1 MPKKEIVLHT
11 FEFSYCKNN
20 AYTFQPTDIK
30 SQKISKKKVNLPHDI
45 ALSVTDFKTPEEM
58 YYGCNVLQTQQFE
71 DVHAFYC
78 ADFEAEA
85 GEYVLRLNRID
96 VFSDVY
102 LNGEKIL
109 STNNAF
115 IAFEKKVKLDEKN
128 ELIIHIK
135 PALLESKKFNPPCG
149 SFTLRYNGASLYVRK
164 PAHAWGWDI
173 MPRIALGG
181 IFDVVSFLPYK
192 EDKINETYVYIQHT
206 NAEKKTATIEY
217 AATFDISDDDFSKYE
232 VETVGVCEDSCLENR
247 DRLWSNH
254 FRFIWWLDDAKLWDV
269 KNFGKPYLYTLTTRL
284 FKNGVLVDEKVEK
297 IGLRTVDLVRSD
309 CCDENGGEFVFK
321 INGRETFIMGTNW
334 VPADALHSNAD
345 NRRGKLLTYLDD
357 LGCNMVRVWGGGI
370 YEPDEFYEFCDE
382 HGILVW
388 QDFMMACGTYP
399 QDEWFQKEFRIEVD
413 QVVKRLRNHPCIALW
428 SGDNECD
435 YFTVAHNAR
444 INLEGNLLTR
454 KVIPET
460 LYMHDPNRYYLPSSP
475 YISPEVRRTKKNPS
489 ENHCWGP
496 RDYFKSEYYQTCEYA
511 VFISEIGYMS
521 LPNTKALKKFIS
533 GELTDFSSND
543 YTMHLANM
551 TVKNPYYKFRLDQ
564 DLKPIE
570 YVFGTMPSDIE
581 DIVTCSQ
588 IAGAEANKYFL
599 ERLRIRKD
607 KKRGIMIWN
616 LAEGWPELSE
626 AFVDYYYGLKLTY
639 HYVKQ
644 SQQPLCM
651 MMDETDKGV
660 LLGLVND
667 TSKAE
672 TVRYKVT
679 DALKGTILYEGEC
692 DVEANGLV
700 NVLYDN
706 RKERT
711 YYNIEWATDTLKG
724 QNHFVSNIQ
733 GIALS
738 DYVKA
743 LQNCGWD
750 IVSLVKGD

>member
-1 MPKKEIVLHT
+1 MLKKMILNS
-11 FEFSYCKNN
+11 FNFAYCKDEK
-20 AYTFQPTDIK
+20 FSFDPKDIK
-30 SQKISKKKVNLPHDI
+30 AQNLSEESVCLPHDI
-45 ALSVTDFKTPEEM
+45 ALSVTDYKTPEEL
-58 YYGCNVLQTQQFE
+58 YRGCNVLEVQKFE
-71 DVHAFYC
+71 DAHAFYYT
-78 ADFEAEA
+78 DFEAEE
-85 GEYVLRLNRID
+85 GEYVLRLNRVD

-115 IAFEKKVKLDEKN
+115 IAFEKKVSLAKKN

-135 PALLESKKFNPPCG
+135 PALLESRKYDTPCG
-149 SFTLRYNGASLYVRK
+149 AFTLRYNGASLYVRK

-181 IFDVVSFLPYK
+181 IFDVVSFIPYK
-192 EDKINETYVYIQHT
+192 ADKIKETYAYTQWVDTQK
-206 NAEKKTATIEY
+206 NTACIEY
-217 AATFDISDDDFSKYE
+217 AATFDISGNNFSEYE
-232 VETVGVCEDSCLENR
+232 VETIGECEDSRFENR

-254 FRFIWWLDDAKLWDV
+254 FRFVWWLNDAKIWDV

-284 FKNGVLVDEKVEK
+284 LKNGVVVDEKVEK
-297 IGLRTVDLVRSD
+297 IGIRTVDLVRTD
-309 CCDENGGEFVFK
+309 CCDENSGEFVFK

-334 VPADALHSNAD
+334 VPGDALYSNAE
-345 NRRGKLLTYLDD
+345 NRMRKLLLHMDD
-357 LGCNMVRVWGGGI
+357 MGVNMVRIWGGGI

-399 QDEWFQKEFRIEVD
+399 QDEWFQKEFRIEAE
-413 QVVKRLRNHPCIALW
+413 QVVKRLRNHASLALW

-435 YFTVAHNAR
+435 YFSTAHNKR
-444 INLEGNLLTR
+444 MDLEGNLLTR
-454 KVIPET
+454 KVIPEV
-460 LYMHDPNRYYLPSSP
+460 LFMHDPNRDYLPSSP
-475 YISPEVRRTKKNPS
+475 YYSPEVKNTGRRPS

-496 RDYFKSEYYQTCEYA
+496 RDYFKSEYYQTCENA

-521 LPNTKALKKFIS
+521 LPSVKSLKKFIT
-533 GELTDFSSND
+533 GDLTDFKSDD
-543 YTMHLANM
+543 YMVHLANM
-551 TVKNPYYKFRLDQ
+551 TLDNPFYKFRIDQ

-570 YVFGTMPSDIE
+570 YVFGAMPKDIE
-581 DIVTCSQ
+581 DIVACAQ
-588 IAGAEANKYFL
+588 IAGAEGNKYFM
-599 ERLRIRKD
+599 ERMRIRKD
-607 KKRGIMIWN
+607 KKRGIMLWN
-616 LAEGWPELSE
+616 MAEGWPELSE
-626 AFVDYYYGLKLTY
+626 AFVDYYFDLKLAY

-667 TSKAE
+667 TAKAE

-711 YYNIEWATDTLKG
+711 YYNIEWETDSVKG
-724 QNHFVSNIQ
+724 KNHFVSNIQ
-733 GIALS
+733 GITLAE
-738 DYVKA
+738 YTKA

-750 IVSLVKGD
+750 ILSIAKGK

>member
-1 MPKKEIVLHT
+1 LKEKIILSS
-11 FEFSYCKNN
+11 FNFSYCKNKDFSFAPKN
-20 AYTFQPTDIK
+20 IK
-30 SQKISKKKVNLPHDI
+30 EQNIFSNRVDLPHDI

-71 DVHAFYC
+71 DVHAFYYT
-78 ADFEAEA
+78 DFEAEA
-85 GEYVLRLNRID
+85 GEYTLRLNRID
-96 VFSDVY
+96 VFSDIY

-192 EDKINETYVYIQHT
+192 EDKINETYVYIQ
-206 NAEKKTATIEY
+206 NANIEKKTAMIEY

-232 VETVGVCEDSCLENR
+232 VETVGVCEDSCFENR

-254 FRFIWWLDDAKLWDV
+254 FRFMWWLDDAKLWDV

-284 FKNGVLVDEKVEK
+284 LKNGVVVDEKVEK
-297 IGLRTVDLVRSD
+297 IGLRTVDLVRTD
-309 CCDENGGEFVFK
+309 CCDANSGEFVFK

-334 VPADALHSNAD
+334 VPADALYSNAD
-345 NRRGKLLTYLDD
+345 NRMRKLLPYMDD
-357 LGCNMVRVWGGGI
+357 LGFNMVRVWGGGI

-399 QDEWFQKEFRIEVD
+399 QDEWFQKEFRIEVE

-428 SGDNECD
+428 CGDNECD

-444 INLEGNLLTR
+444 MNLEGNLLTR

-460 LYMHDPNRYYLPSSP
+460 LYMHDPNRNYLPSSP
-475 YISPEVRRTKKNPS
+475 YISPEVRKTKKRPS

-496 RDYFKSEYYQTCEYA
+496 RDYFKSEYYQTCEDA
-511 VFISEIGYMS
+511 VFISEIGYMG
-521 LPNTKALKKFIS
+521 LPSVESLKKFIS
-533 GELTDFSSND
+533 EEDLMKFDSD
-543 YTMHLANM
+543 EYMVHLSNM
-551 TVKNPYYKFRLDQ
+551 TLKNPYYKFRINQ

-570 YVFGTMPSDIE
+570 YLFGEMPDNIE
-581 DIVTCSQ
+581 DIVKCSQ
-588 IAGAEANKYFL
+588 IASAEGFKYFI
-599 ERLRIRKD
+599 ERMRIRKD
-607 KKRGIMIWN
+607 RKRGIMLWN
-616 LAEGWPELSE
+616 MADGWPQLSE
-626 AFVDYYYGLKLTY
+626 AFVDYYYDKKISY
-639 HYVKQ
+639 EYVKR
-644 SQQPLCM
+644 SQQPLCII
-651 MMDETDKGV
+651 MDETEKGV
-660 LLGLVND
+660 LLAAIND
-667 TSKAE
+667 TGKTE
-672 TVRYKVT
+672 NLRYKVT
-679 DALKGTILYEGEC
+679 NALTGEIFYEGKC
-692 DVEANGLV
+692 IVEANGLT
-700 NVLYDN
+700 NILYDD
-706 RKERT
+706 RKGRT
-711 YYNIEWATDTLKG
+711 FYKIEWTTDSG
-724 QNHFVSNIQ
+724 DCGANHFVSELK
-733 GIALS
+733 GVDFK
-738 DYVKA
+738 DYIKLAVNSGLIKEA
-743 LQNCGWD
+743 EN
-750 IVSLVKGD
+750 

>member
-1 MPKKEIVLHT
+1 MITLKE
-11 FEFSYCKNN
+11 FNFRYCKNN
-20 AYTFQPTDIK
+20 AYIFNPIDVK
-30 SQKISKKKVNLPHDI
+30 NCKEFKEEKIALPHDI

-58 YYGCNVLQTQQFE
+58 YYSCNVLQTQNFE
-71 DVHAFYC
+71 DIHCFYYT
-78 ADFEAEA
+78 DFKAEE
-85 GEYVLRLNRID
+85 GEYILHLNRVD

-115 IAFEKKVKLDEKN
+115 ISFEKKVRLNANN
-128 ELIIHIK
+128 ELVIHIK

-149 SFTLRYNGASLYVRK
+149 SFALRYNGASLYVRK
-164 PAHAWGWDI
+164 PAHSWGWDI

-181 IFDVVSFLPYK
+181 IYDVVSFLPYK
-192 EDKINETYVYIQHT
+192 EDKINETYIYTQYAD
-206 NAEKKTATIEY
+206 AEKKTATVEY
-217 AATFDISDDDFSKYE
+217 AATFDVGADDFSEYE
-232 VETVGVCEDSCLENR
+232 IETIGECEDSRFENR

-254 FRFIWWLDDAKLWDV
+254 FRYLWRLENVKLWDV

-284 FKNGVLVDEKVEK
+284 FKNGILVDEKVEK

-309 CCDENGGEFVFK
+309 CCDENSGEFVFK

-345 NRRGKLLTYLDD
+345 NRRGKLLAYLDD

-413 QVVKRLRNHPCIALW
+413 QVVKRLRNHPSIALW

-435 YFTVAHNAR
+435 YFTVFHNER
-444 INLEGNLLTR
+444 IDLEGNLLTR
-454 KVIPET
+454 KVIPEA
-460 LYMHDPNRYYLPSSP
+460 LFMHDPNRHYLPSSP

-496 RDYFKSEYYQTCEYA
+496 RDYFKSEYYQTCEDA

-521 LPNTKALKKFIS
+521 LPNAKTLKKFIS

-543 YTMHLANM
+543 YTAHLANM

-570 YVFGTMPSDIE
+570 YVFGEMPKDIE

-607 KKRGIMIWN
+607 RKRGIMIWN

-626 AFVDYYYGLKLTY
+626 AFVDYYYGLKLAY
-639 HYVKQ
+639 YYVKQ

-651 MMDETDKGV
+651 MMDETENGV

-667 TSKAE
+667 TANAE

-679 DALKGTILYEGEC
+679 DALTGTVLYTGEC
-692 DVEANGLV
+692 EVAANGLV

-706 RKERT
+706 RAERT
-711 YYNIEWATDTLKG
+711 FYNIEWETDTIKG
-724 QNHFVSNIQ
+724 HNHFVSHIQ
-733 GIALS
+733 GITLS
-738 DYVKA
+738 DYTKA
-743 LQNCGWD
+743 FKNCGWD
-750 IVSLVKGD
+750 IASLVKGD

>member
-1 MPKKEIVLHT
+1 MKEKIILSS
-11 FEFSYCKNN
+11 FNFSYCKNKDFSFAPKN
-20 AYTFQPTDIK
+20 IK
-30 SQKISKKKVNLPHDI
+30 EQNIFSNRVDLPHDI

-71 DVHAFYC
+71 DVHAFYYT
-78 ADFEAEA
+78 DFEAEA
-85 GEYVLRLNRID
+85 GEYTLRLNRID
-96 VFSDVY
+96 VFSDIY

-192 EDKINETYVYIQHT
+192 EDKINETYVYIQ
-206 NAEKKTATIEY
+206 NANIEKKTAMIEY

-232 VETVGVCEDSCLENR
+232 VETVGVCEDSCFENR

-254 FRFIWWLDDAKLWDV
+254 FRFMWWLDDAKLWDV

-284 FKNGVLVDEKVEK
+284 LKNGVVVDEKVEK
-297 IGLRTVDLVRSD
+297 IGLRTVDLVRTD
-309 CCDENGGEFVFK
+309 CCDANSGEFVFK

-334 VPADALHSNAD
+334 VPADALYSNAD
-345 NRRGKLLTYLDD
+345 NRMRKLLPYMDD
-357 LGCNMVRVWGGGI
+357 LGFNMVRVWGGGI

-399 QDEWFQKEFRIEVD
+399 QDEWFQKEFRIEVE

-428 SGDNECD
+428 CGDNECD

-444 INLEGNLLTR
+444 MNLEGNLLTR

-460 LYMHDPNRYYLPSSP
+460 LYMHDPNRNYLPSSP
-475 YISPEVRRTKKNPS
+475 YISPEVRKTKKRPS

-496 RDYFKSEYYQTCEYA
+496 RDYFKSEYYQTCEDA
-511 VFISEIGYMS
+511 VFISEIGYMG
-521 LPNTKALKKFIS
+521 LPSVESLKKFIS
-533 GELTDFSSND
+533 EEDLMKFDSD
-543 YTMHLANM
+543 EYMVHLSNM
-551 TVKNPYYKFRLDQ
+551 TLKNPYYKFRINQ

-570 YVFGTMPSDIE
+570 YLFGEMPDNIE
-581 DIVTCSQ
+581 DIVKCSQ
-588 IAGAEANKYFL
+588 IASAEGFKYFI
-599 ERLRIRKD
+599 ERMRIRKD
-607 KKRGIMIWN
+607 RKRGIMLWN
-616 LAEGWPELSE
+616 MADGWPQLSE
-626 AFVDYYYGLKLTY
+626 AFVDYYYDKKISY
-639 HYVKQ
+639 EYVKR
-644 SQQPLCM
+644 SQQPLCII
-651 MMDETDKGV
+651 MDETEKGV
-660 LLGLVND
+660 LLAAIND
-667 TSKAE
+667 TGKTE
-672 TVRYKVT
+672 NLRYKVT
-679 DALKGTILYEGEC
+679 NALTGEIFYEGKC
-692 DVEANGLV
+692 IVEANGLT
-700 NVLYDN
+700 NILYDD
-706 RKERT
+706 RKGRT
-711 YYNIEWATDTLKG
+711 FYKIEWTTDSG
-724 QNHFVSNIQ
+724 DCGANHFVSELK
-733 GIALS
+733 GVDFK
-738 DYVKA
+738 DYIKLAVNSGLIKEA
-743 LQNCGWD
+743 EN
-750 IVSLVKGD
+750 